1 MQNLSTNIEIYIDL
15 LIDKYDSLNINHY
28 LSKLKEQ
35 ELEKV
40 ISIISD
46 LTNFLYLNQKNLNF
60 LSQKIDKLDKK
71 IKALIYIRLIK
82 FCVDEDHTNM
92 KNHITDIY
100 INNIKYENLDELIL
114 FIKNLD
120 QNDFKQLMEQLKKNY
135 IIKENDFY
143 SNKKNIN
150 IELLY
155 KLYKNDLFKEENNYY
170 EKSLEAL
177 KTIKNQVDE
186 NLILTKQLF
195 DLFNDKE

>member
-1 MQNLSTNIEIYIDL
+1 
-15 LIDKYDSLNINHY
+15 
-28 LSKLKEQ
+28 
-35 ELEKV
+35 
-40 ISIISD
+40 
-46 LTNFLYLNQKNLNF
+46 
-60 LSQKIDKLDKK
+60 
-71 IKALIYIRLIK
+71 
-82 FCVDEDHTNM
+82 M

-114 FIKNLD
+114 FIKNLE
-120 QNDFKQLMEQLKKNY
+120 QNDFRQLMEQLKKNY

-177 KTIKNQVDE
+177 KIIKKQVDE

-195 DLFNDKE
+195 DLFNDKEENILLKLNLFLIISKYINPSDIYKENKSLKDEIEKQLKDLKYINNALSLYFNEINTKEIN